1 MQMHTIVRTAAAL
14 LVAAAFAGCSL
25 LKVAVATGDPL
36 PKEEMNLR
44 TMTRGFYY
52 DMAGEVA
59 AAADSIVER
68 SSDPAVRIAAVQWK
82 IRASAPSA

>member
-1 MQMHTIVRTAAAL
+1 MHMHTIVRTTAAL
-14 LVAAAFAGCSL
+14 WWRRHFAGCSL

-36 PKEEMNLR
+36 LKEMNLR

-52 DMAGEVA
+52 DMVGEVA

-68 SSDPAVRIAAVQWK
+68 SSDPAVRIAAV
-82 IRASAPSA
+82 R